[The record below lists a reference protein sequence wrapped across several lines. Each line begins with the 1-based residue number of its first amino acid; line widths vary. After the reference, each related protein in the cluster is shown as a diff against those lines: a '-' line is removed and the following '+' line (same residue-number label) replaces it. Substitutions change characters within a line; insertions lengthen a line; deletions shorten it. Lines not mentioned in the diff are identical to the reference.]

1 MPARL
6 ARARQAGF
14 EPNPDFFEPKAD
26 IRGPKRTPNQSSLAP
41 RFCGTIPCMDPR
53 RQARARQVAAL
64 DDLAIRLIGIPGFGV
79 AIPNLTGLFGPLGP
93 RDPIYWFGYAWF
105 VGLAWAIWQ
114 GNRWLLFQ
122 QRKHLGWFE
131 HPVQKLLLLLF
142 AIVCYT
148 APLTVLWLVA
158 WYGMSG
164 FAEPDFAVIETTML
178 MNVICVVF
186 VAHAYETVF
195 LIKDR
200 ASDLLALERLDRARA
215 QAQLDALRT
224 QIDPHFLFNSLAT
237 LGHLIDTEPARARAF
252 NDTLARVYRYILAQ
266 RDRDLVGLADELAF
280 VRDYV
285 FLLRLRFGEALELVV
300 DDPERLAER
309 RLIIPVSLQILVENA
324 VKHTI
329 FDAARPLVVRLE
341 LRDRAAS
348 VTNPR
353 RPKPLPTTTG
363 LGLAN
368 LAERYRLVA
377 GADIRV
383 IADAPDFRV
392 ELPLVSLHEAA

>member
-1 MPARL
+1 MK
-6 ARARQAGF
+6 
-14 EPNPDFFEPKAD
+14 E
-26 IRGPKRTPNQSSLAP
+26 
-41 RFCGTIPCMDPR
+41 
-53 RQARARQVAAL
+53 ARARQVASL
-64 DDLAIRLIGIPGFGV
+64 DDLAIRAIGIPGFGV
-79 AIPNLTGLFGPLGP
+79 AIPNLTGLFGPLGS

-105 VGLAWAIWQ
+105 IALAGLIWQ

-122 QRKHLGWFE
+122 QRKYLGWFE
-131 HPVQKLLLLLF
+131 HPVQKILLLLF

-148 APLTVLWLVA
+148 VPLTVLGLVA
-158 WYGMSG
+158 WYGIAG
-164 FAEPDFAVIETTML
+164 FGEPDFAAIETTML
-178 MNVICVVF
+178 INVICVVF

-200 ASDLLALERLDRARA
+200 GEDLLQLERLDRARA

-266 RDRDLVGLADELAF
+266 RDRDLVPLADELVF

-285 FLLRLRFGEALELVV
+285 FLLRLRFGDALEL
-300 DDPERLAER
+300 DIADPEGVAQQRLVV
-309 RLIIPVSLQILVENA
+309 PVSLQILVENA

-329 FDAARPLVVRLE
+329 FDAARPLVVRIE
-341 LRDRAAS
+341 LTAEGAS

-368 LAERYRLVA
+368 LRERHRLVV
-377 GADIRV
+377 GAELRV
-383 IADAPDFRV
+383 LADDRQFRV